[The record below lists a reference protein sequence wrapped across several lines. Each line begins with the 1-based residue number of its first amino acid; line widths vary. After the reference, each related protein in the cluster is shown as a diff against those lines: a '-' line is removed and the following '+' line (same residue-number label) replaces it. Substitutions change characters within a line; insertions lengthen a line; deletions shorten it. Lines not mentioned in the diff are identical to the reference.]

1 MTLLDTILDTRSKQL
16 TSSDTQIGFFTDSYD
31 IFAIGLVTSLLG
43 IVFFG
48 GKIPDADDTA
58 IKVATSAGTVA
69 GQVGFGIL
77 ADVVGRKKMYGLEL
91 MIIIFSTLAQSL
103 SSGSPAMSIVGL
115 IVFWRVLMG
124 VGIGGDYPLSAIITS
139 EFATT
144 RWRGFMMNAVFA
156 MQGFGQL
163 GAGIVLLTVTQGFRN
178 SLSLSET
185 VTDCSKNGACVSA
198 VDKMWRIIV
207 GYDFPEWMIPS
218 KAHAKKAQAPGT
230 SQNTSMCKSLT

>member
-178 SLSLSET
+178 SLELSET

>member
-1 MTLLDTILDTRSKQL
+1 MIMPMPGTRSKWL
-16 TSSDTQIGFFTDSYD
+16 TSRITQIGFFTDSYD

-43 IVFFG
+43 VVYFG

-77 ADVVGRKKMYGLEL
+77 ADVVGRKRMYGLEL

-103 SSGSPAMSIVGL
+103 SSSSPAISIVGL

-124 VGIGGDYPLSAIITS
+124 IGIGGDYPLSAIITS

-144 RWRGFMMNAVFA
+144 RWRGFSKQPFET
-156 MQGFGQL
+156 GPSL
-163 GAGIVLLTVTQGFRN
+163 IVAC
-178 SLSLSET
+178 SLHPHVSSL
-185 VTDCSKNGACVSA
+185 V
-198 VDKMWRIIV
+198 
-207 GYDFPEWMIPS
+207 P
-218 KAHAKKAQAPGT
+218 
-230 SQNTSMCKSLT
+230 

>member
-1 MTLLDTILDTRSKQL
+1 MIILGTKSKKL
-16 TSSDTQIGFFTDSYD
+16 TESDTQIGFFTDSYD

-43 IVFFG
+43 VVYFG

-91 MIIIFSTLAQSL
+91 MIIIFSTLSQSL
-103 SSGSPAMSIVGL
+103 SSSSPAMSIVGL

-163 GAGIVLLTVTQGFRN
+163 GAGIVLLTVTQGFKN
-178 SLSLSET
+178 SLELSET

-198 VDKMWRIIV
+198 VDKMWRVIV
-207 GYDFPEWMIPS
+207 GYDFPRWMTPS
-218 KAHAKKAQAPGT
+218 T
-230 SQNTSMCKSLT
+230 TDT

>member
-1 MTLLDTILDTRSKQL
+1 
-16 TSSDTQIGFFTDSYD
+16 
-31 IFAIGLVTSLLG
+31 
-43 IVFFG
+43 
-48 GKIPDADDTA
+48 
-58 IKVATSAGTVA
+58 
-69 GQVGFGIL
+69 
-77 ADVVGRKKMYGLEL
+77 MYGLEL

-103 SSGSPAMSIVGL
+103 SSSSPGMSIVGL

-163 GAGIVLLTVTQGFRN
+163 GAGIVLLTVTQGFKN
-178 SLSLSET
+178 SLELSET

-207 GYDFPEWMIPS
+207 GYDFPRWMTPCTTHLKEKPS
-218 KAHAKKAQAPGT
+218 PRDSAEYI
-230 SQNTSMCKSLT
+230 SMCKSLTSRIEQIWSGAGVLRALLPPDDSRDASLYIRCRARRPKSCGRCHHVPPGQVGRRGGGRACAGPSQAVGEGGP

>member
-1 MTLLDTILDTRSKQL
+1 M
-16 TSSDTQIGFFTDSYD
+16 
-31 IFAIGLVTSLLG
+31 
-43 IVFFG
+43 VFFG

-58 IKVATSAGTVA
+58 IKVATSAGTVT

-103 SSGSPAMSIVGL
+103 SSSSPAMSIVGL

-163 GAGIVLLTVTQGFRN
+163 GAGIVLLTVTQGFKK
-178 SLSLSET
+178 SLELSET
-185 VTDCSKNGACVSA
+185 VNDCSTNGACASA

-207 GYDFPEWMIPS
+207 GYD
-218 KAHAKKAQAPGT
+218 
-230 SQNTSMCKSLT
+230 LRR

>member
-1 MTLLDTILDTRSKQL
+1 
-16 TSSDTQIGFFTDSYD
+16 
-31 IFAIGLVTSLLG
+31 
-43 IVFFG
+43 
-48 GKIPDADDTA
+48 
-58 IKVATSAGTVA
+58 
-69 GQVGFGIL
+69 
-77 ADVVGRKKMYGLEL
+77 MYGLEL

-103 SSGSPAMSIVGL
+103 SSSSPGMSIVGL

-163 GAGIVLLTVTQGFRN
+163 GAGIVLLTVTQGFKN
-178 SLSLSET
+178 SLELSET

-207 GYDFPEWMIPS
+207 GYDFSWMDDSLHCSPKR
-218 KAHAKKAQAPGT
+218 KAKPQGQRGIHKYVQITDIKT
-230 SQNTSMCKSLT
+230 